1 MVISD
6 PGERDDCSI
15 GINIVSSKLNLCS
28 NESKFNVSE
37 LFAFRGIDFG
47 DAPLTRDDVVLHLT
61 NGQCASRNVP
71 VPTGLQ

>member
-15 GINIVSSKLNLCS
+15 GIDIVLSNLNLCS
-28 NESKFNVSE
+28 NELNFNVSE
-37 LFAFRGIDFG
+37 FFAFRGIDPG
-47 DAPLTRDDVVLHLT
+47 NAPSTCGDVVLRFA
-61 NGQCASRNVP
+61 NGQCAGRNVP